1 MSDADSRM
9 RDIMSR
15 ATVIP
20 VYTPGSVEE
29 AVKVAKTLARGGIEV
44 IEVTLRNG
52 IAMDALKAMIE
63 VTPGIAIGAGTVV
76 TTRQMETV
84 AAMGAAFAVSP
95 GTTPSLISASQYANL
110 PYLPGIATASELMQ
124 GMQFGLSCFKFF
136 PAAQA
141 GGPALLS
148 AFSGPFSDAVFC
160 PTGGITLKTAPDY
173 LRLKNVLCV
182 GGSWLTTPER
192 LAKSDWQGIEDAA
205 KAINTLVY

>member
-9 RDIMSR
+9 REIMAR

-29 AVKVAKTLARGGIEV
+29 AVQVAKALARGGIEV

-63 VTPGIAIGAGTVV
+63 ASPNIAIGAGTVL

-84 AAMGAAFAVSP
+84 TNMGAAFAVSP
-95 GTTPSLISASQYANL
+95 GITPSLISAAQYGNL

-124 GMQFGLSCFKFF
+124 GLQFGLSCFKFF

-148 AFSGPFSDAVFC
+148 AFAGPFSDVVFC
-160 PTGGITLKTAPDY
+160 PTGGITSKTAPDY
-173 LRLKNVLCV
+173 LRLNNVLCV

-192 LAKSDWQGIEDAA
+192 LAKSDWLGIEAAA
-205 KAINTLVY
+205 KEITTLLH

>member
-9 RDIMSR
+9 REIMAR

-29 AVKVAKTLARGGIEV
+29 AVQVAKALARGGIEV

-63 VTPGIAIGAGTVV
+63 ASPNIAIGAGTVL

-84 AAMGAAFAVSP
+84 TKMGAAFAVSP
-95 GTTPSLISASQYANL
+95 GITPSLISAAQYGNL

-124 GMQFGLSCFKFF
+124 GLQFGLSCFKFF

-148 AFSGPFSDAVFC
+148 AFAGPFSDVVFC

-173 LRLKNVLCV
+173 LRLNNVLCV

-192 LAKSDWQGIEDAA
+192 LEKSDWLGIEAA
-205 KAINTLVY
+205 AEEITALLH

>member
-1 MSDADSRM
+1 MSDADNRM
-9 RDIMSR
+9 REIMTR

-20 VYTPGSVEE
+20 VYTPGSVDE
-29 AVKVAKTLARGGIEV
+29 AVQVAKALARGGIEV

-63 VTPGIAIGAGTVV
+63 ISPGIAIGAGTVV

-84 AAMGAAFAVSP
+84 AAIGAAFAVSP
-95 GTTPSLISASQYANL
+95 GSTASLVSASQYANL

-124 GMQFGLSCFKFF
+124 GLQSGLSCFKFF

-148 AFSGPFSDAVFC
+148 AFAGPFSDVVFC

-173 LRLKNVLCV
+173 LRLSNVLCV
-182 GGSWLTTPER
+182 GGSWLTTAER
-192 LAKSDWQGIEDAA
+192 LAKSDWQGIEEAA
-205 KAINTLVY
+205 REIQALLY